1 MSSDLENKK
10 AKLIEESDK
19 FEDSLNEEFSEFS
32 DKAIDLAEKALIIGG
47 GALVSYLIVRM
58 ILGKDKKEED
68 LEGLHERV
76 MVRSSSAKDVF
87 LKSLTDKAALVLLE
101 LAREV
106 IVKFL
111 KDIPNKDE
119 A

>member
-1 MSSDLENKK
+1 MSTNLENKK
-10 AKLIEESDK
+10 ARLLEESDK
-19 FEDSLNEEFSEFS
+19 FEDSLNDEFSEFS
-32 DKAIDLAEKALIIGG
+32 EKAVDLAEKALIIGG
-47 GALVSYLIVRM
+47 GALVSYLVVRM
-58 ILGKDKKEED
+58 IVGNREKDEEG
-68 LEGLHERV
+68 EGIRERV
-76 MVRSSSAKDVF
+76 VVKSATPGNVF

-111 KDIPNKDE
+111 KDLPDKDE

>member
-1 MSSDLENKK
+1 MSTNLENKK
-10 AKLIEESDK
+10 ARLIEESDK

-32 DKAIDLAEKALIIGG
+32 EKAVEFAEKALIIGG

-58 ILGKDKKEED
+58 ILGKNKNDEER
-68 LEGLHERV
+68 EGVRERIIV
-76 MVRSSSAKDVF
+76 KSTTPGNVF

-101 LAREV
+101 LAREL

-111 KDIPNKDE
+111 KDLPDKNE